1 MDCPNCSQALSERGS
16 FCKYCGAQA
25 RCLQCKAILEHAA
38 KACVECGT
46 LVGQGNHAP
55 SVNGV
60 SNAEPPQAM
69 PANRNTITYREDRN
83 SKDFQASLSD
93 ASMQSVGTVLADV
106 FAQRGVG
113 RVAPHSQHTFTKE
126 SPVIDALKSIAA
138 PENNDEHDSP
148 ETHQTPPPAPELT
161 NIARLFRATGDTL
174 ELIEHRLK
182 AKSGMD
188 YVRRL
193 TYLFL
198 FAHELHG
205 RAWVPQA
212 QVFAILKEGKVMDAN
227 ARFWVKKKNGFRID
241 GEDRFQLLEA
251 GRDDA
256 KKALADAIDSNIQ
269 DDWNPDKKTAQKR
282 GPRKK
287 KT

>member
-1 MDCPNCSQALSERGS
+1 M
-16 FCKYCGAQA
+16 
-25 RCLQCKAILEHAA
+25 
-38 KACVECGT
+38 
-46 LVGQGNHAP
+46 GQGNHAA
-55 SVNGV
+55 GV
-60 SNAEPPQAM
+60 KGSTHTEAPQAM

-83 SKDFQASLSD
+83 SRDFQASLSD
-93 ASMQSVGTVLADV
+93 NSMQSVGTVLAEV

-113 RVAPHSQHTFTKE
+113 RVTQHGGQHTFSKE
-126 SPVIDALKSIAA
+126 SPVIEALKSIPA
-138 PENNDEHDSP
+138 PDDKEEQIPP
-148 ETHQTPPPAPELT
+148 EAHPTPAPAPELT

-205 RAWVPQA
+205 RPWVPQA
-212 QVFAILKEGKVMDAN
+212 QVFAILKEGKVLDAN
-227 ARFWVKKKNGFRID
+227 ARFWLKKKNGYRVD
-241 GEDRFQLLEA
+241 AEDRFQLLEA

-256 KKALADAIDSNIQ
+256 KKALTDAIDGNVQ

-287 KT
+287 KA